1 MSLDESFRAKA
12 AFCLKAI
19 VEDGWEGVLSP
30 WLMLAAKHNIQ
41 AEAFMPPWNL
51 VPFL

>member
-19 VEDGWEGVLSP
+19 VEDGWEGVLRP
-30 WLMLAAKHNIQ
+30 WLMRAAKYSIQ
-41 AEAFMPPWNL
+41 AEAFMAP
-51 VPFL
+51 